1 MARQVSALEEAQLQ
15 QNKDG
20 AWNSDVAVRSAM
32 YYNHLEGRR
41 GARRAE
47 AVPGTATLSC
57 TGRTQGLIH
66 CSRGPPRSHAILAPG
81 PSNIRNV
88 KSPIAQST
96 A

>member
-20 AWNSDVAVRSAM
+20 AWNSDVRSAM

-47 AVPGTATLSC
+47 AVPGAATLSC
-57 TGRTQGLIH
+57 TGRTSSWASLTQGLIH
-66 CSRGPPRSHAILAPG
+66 CSRGPH
-81 PSNIRNV
+81 
-88 KSPIAQST
+88 
-96 A
+96 